1 MAPHLG
7 LQRIMI
13 PSSQVSSLT
22 TGSITLPSA
31 KGSFVATSYES
42 IQTVTLGS
50 TQSTITFSSIPSTYK
65 HLQIRYLAR
74 CSRTDYTI
82 ATMLIR
88 FNSDSS
94 SNYAGHALY
103 GNGSAAYAYGNGGQT
118 FGYAGAVVG
127 ANATANIFAG
137 GVIDILDYA
146 NTNKYKTTRS
156 LAGVNI
162 NASSGDEV
170 GLQSGLWQST
180 SAVNRIDFTLET
192 SANFNQY
199 TTFALYGIKG

>member
-1 MAPHLG
+1 VSPILG
-7 LQRIMI
+7 IFA
-13 PSSQVSSLT
+13 SQGRVSA
-22 TGSITLPSA
+22 G
-31 KGSFVATSYES
+31 SYES
-42 IQTVTLGS
+42 IATVAVS
-50 TQSTITFSSIPSTYK
+50 SAQSTITFSSIPSTYK

-82 ATMLIR
+82 ATMFIR
-88 FNSDSS
+88 FNTDSS
-94 SNYAGHALY
+94 SNYAGHSVY
-103 GNGSAAYAYGNGGQT
+103 GNGTAAYSYGNGGQT
-118 FGYAGAVVG
+118 FGYAGAVSG
-127 ANATANIFAG
+127 ANSAANTFAG

-156 LAGVNI
+156 FNGVNI

-180 SAVNRIDFTLET
+180 SAVNRIDLTLET

-199 TTFALYGIKG
+199 TSFSLYGIKG

>member
-1 MAPHLG
+1 MSPILG
-7 LQRIMI
+7 IFASQGRVA
-13 PSSQVSSLT
+13 SS
-22 TGSITLPSA
+22 
-31 KGSFVATSYES
+31 SYES
-42 IQTVTLGS
+42 IATVNVSSSQG
-50 TQSTITFSSIPSTYK
+50 TITFSSIPSTYK
-65 HLQIRYLAR
+65 HLQVRYLGR

-82 ATMLIR
+82 ATMFIR

-103 GNGSAAYAYGNGGQT
+103 GNGTAAYAYGNGSQT

-127 ANATANIFAG
+127 ANAAANTFAG

-146 NTNKYKTTRS
+146 NTNKYKTTRT
-156 LAGVNI
+156 LTGVNI

-180 SAVNRIDFTLET
+180 SAVSRIDFTLES

-199 TTFALYGIKG
+199 TQFALYGIKG